1 MHQKWIKMHKVF
13 AGKLVSLI
21 VFFGNMYAKSA
32 TTQLTKRMYR
42 LK

>member
-1 MHQKWIKMHKVF
+1 MNKIF

-21 VFFGNMYAKSA
+21 FFFENMYAKSA
-32 TTQLTKRMYR
+32 TTQLTKRMYS